1 MNLDKLLAQKAWW
14 CYAVDILK
22 RRGMMTP
29 VVQDFLTTF
38 DRLTDSEQ
46 LDLASEILKRT
57 AYLYFP
63 PLSDEDLVLNGEDI
77 FLQLDESGL

>member
-1 MNLDKLLAQKAWW
+1 L
-14 CYAVDILK
+14 YILE
-22 RRGMMTP
+22 RRKTITP

-57 AYLYFP
+57 AYLDLP
-63 PLSDEDLVLNGEDI
+63 SLSDEDLVLNAEEI
-77 FLQLDESGL
+77 FLQLDESSYDNPISTKITQFT